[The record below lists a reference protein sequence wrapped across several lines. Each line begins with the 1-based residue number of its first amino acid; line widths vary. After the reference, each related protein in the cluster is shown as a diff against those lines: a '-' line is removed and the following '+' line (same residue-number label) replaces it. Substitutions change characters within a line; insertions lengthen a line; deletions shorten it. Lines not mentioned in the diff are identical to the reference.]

1 MQNWAMKVQARLSES
16 GQLVQAAEDE
26 DWALVHP
33 PDGQPRPILFCP
45 ERICDNRVTAVEIV
59 NPAGRTTRFFRFVP
73 HGPTCGHQEVSDPVI
88 VEPPTIAQPGES
100 AEHRWLKEYV
110 RQAALDVGHHGVRLE
125 ATLADQVRADV
136 FVPGVVRGRIEV
148 QRGPTNVPERTEGF
162 AEVVWLLRAAFN
174 ETNRRYLFTC
184 PCVQV
189 RVVRRVAERW
199 VLAEPWLDGW
209 DAEVRA
215 TATVLQARA
224 DPDPS
229 DPYGFFE
236 TAKNVPLAAFLSQ
249 VWSGHRRWHPQLTA
263 HRFAGWITD
272 EDWERYESWRQPAP
286 SPAPEE
292 EAVPGPEA
300 VPVLT
305 EPPPFMPIAT
315 PAPDRVPAE
324 VERPARM
331 NWHSRLWRWLFGPR

>member
-45 ERICDNRVTAVEIV
+45 EQICDNRVTAVEIV

-88 VEPPTIAQPGES
+88 VELPTIGQPGES

-125 ATLADQVRADV
+125 AALADQVRADV

-189 RVVRRVAERW
+189 RVVRRVADAGSWPSPGSTGGTLRSGPPLRSSGPGPIRTP
-199 VLAEPWLDGW
+199 VIPTDSSRPRRTSPWQRFSARSGP
-209 DAEVRA
+209 V
-215 TATVLQARA
+215 TAAGI
-224 DPDPS
+224 P
-229 DPYGFFE
+229 
-236 TAKNVPLAAFLSQ
+236 K
-249 VWSGHRRWHPQLTA
+249 LTA

-292 EAVPGPEA
+292 EAVPEPEATPEAVEMPGPEA

-305 EPPPFMPIAT
+305 EPP
-315 PAPDRVPAE
+315 
-324 VERPARM
+324 
-331 NWHSRLWRWLFGPR
+331 S